1 MIKTRIT
8 LNQYLAAASLLVV
21 FVIDIITPTE
31 FVADI
36 LYLCCILL
44 VFKESSRIIIGFSV
58 VACLLIVVDV
68 LLFDINLKFTLSH
81 LINRVMSI
89 VAISVTSYI
98 TVLYRNLNQVSV
110 RKERQHLLALKEILF
125 ITSHRVRKPVANVL
139 GLTEVISNDNM
150 PLTAAELKNSY
161 QYLLSSAKELDSII
175 KELNAFIEQTEHH
188 NSTDSPVKPNKAPLT
203 KLQRGSHSKSQVIT
217 LAVN

>member
-1 MIKTRIT
+1 MKKTHIT

-68 LLFDINLKFTLSH
+68 LLFDINLKFNLFH

-98 TVLYRNLNQVSV
+98 TVLYRNLDQVSM
-110 RKERQHLLALKEILF
+110 RKERQHLQALKEILF

-150 PLTAAELKNSY
+150 ALTAADLKNSY

-175 KELNAFIEQTEHH
+175 KELNAFIEQTEHQ
-188 NSTDSPVKPNKAPLT
+188 NSTDSPIRTNKAPLT
-203 KLQRGSHSKSQVIT
+203 KLQSWSQSKNQVIT